1 MTIVNKKEFNKEKG
15 KIERSDLL
23 LCPECNTKMKRFLKS
38 ACLECPKCNEVFHIE
53 VLVNPKED
61 EIVFQSEEN
70 ALRFVEELFRNV

>member
-1 MTIVNKKEFNKEKG
+1 MTIVNMEEVNKEKG
-15 KIERSDLL
+15 KIERRDLL